1 MRFTCLFGAS
11 DHFAPEYP
19 REIRMPTA
27 KTAAKTAA
35 TKAAPEVTP
44 EQQIL
49 ELQAQLGEY
58 RQTIEQMGKRFE
70 KLEIKQRLWVKEQK
84 DGSLFTA
91 GTTKAGAKKV
101 TIYAAKSTKDTN
113 GKYVA
118 GAWKALVL
126 TDNGYGDLATQMQL
140 ALGEGE
146 RLFDFEMFEKT
157 YATQDGRHNSWYMV
171 TRLTQVETNRPAAA
185 PEAPSASELP
195 EI

>member
-1 MRFTCLFGAS
+1 MTTS
-11 DHFAPEYP
+11 
-19 REIRMPTA
+19 A
-27 KTAAKTAA
+27 KPAAKATAS
-35 TKAAPEVTP
+35 TKAKDAE
-44 EQQIL
+44 IL
-49 ELQAQLGEY
+49 ELQKQLSDY
-58 RQTIEQMGKRFE
+58 RQTIEEMAAKFE

-101 TIYAAKSTKDTN
+101 TIYAAKSTKDAN

-140 ALGEGE
+140 ALEGGE

>member
-1 MRFTCLFGAS
+1 MTT
-11 DHFAPEYP
+11 P
-19 REIRMPTA
+19 A
-27 KTAAKTAA
+27 KTA
-35 TKAAPEVTP
+35 TKATASTKAKDAE
-44 EQQIL
+44 IL
-49 ELQAQLGEY
+49 ELQKQLSDY
-58 RQTIEQMGKRFE
+58 RQTIEEMAAKFD

-101 TIYAAKSTKDTN
+101 TIYAAKSTKDAN

-140 ALGEGE
+140 ALEEGE

-185 PEAPSASELP
+185 PEAPNASELP

>member
-1 MRFTCLFGAS
+1 MTT
-11 DHFAPEYP
+11 P
-19 REIRMPTA
+19 A
-27 KTAAKTAA
+27 KTAAKATAS
-35 TKAAPEVTP
+35 TKAKDAE
-44 EQQIL
+44 IL
-49 ELQAQLGEY
+49 ELQKQLSDY
-58 RQTIEQMGKRFE
+58 RQTITQMEERFE

-101 TIYAAKSTKDTN
+101 TIYAAKSTKDAN

-140 ALGEGE
+140 ALEEGE

>member
-1 MRFTCLFGAS
+1 MTT
-11 DHFAPEYP
+11 P
-19 REIRMPTA
+19 A
-27 KTAAKTAA
+27 KTAAKATAS
-35 TKAAPEVTP
+35 TKAKDAE
-44 EQQIL
+44 IL
-49 ELQAQLGEY
+49 ELQKQLSDY
-58 RQTIEQMGKRFE
+58 RQTITEMEERFE

-101 TIYAAKSTKDTN
+101 TIYAAKSTKDAN

-140 ALGEGE
+140 ALEEGE

>member
-1 MRFTCLFGAS
+1 MTTS
-11 DHFAPEYP
+11 
-19 REIRMPTA
+19 A
-27 KTAAKTAA
+27 KPAAKATAS
-35 TKAAPEVTP
+35 TKAKDAE
-44 EQQIL
+44 IL
-49 ELQAQLGEY
+49 ELQKQLSDY
-58 RQTIEQMGKRFE
+58 RQTIQEMAEKFE

-101 TIYAAKSTKDTN
+101 TIYAAKSTKDAN

-140 ALGEGE
+140 ALEQGE

>member
-1 MRFTCLFGAS
+1 MTNS
-11 DHFAPEYP
+11 
-19 REIRMPTA
+19 A
-27 KTAAKTAA
+27 KPAAKATAS
-35 TKAAPEVTP
+35 TKAKDAE
-44 EQQIL
+44 IL
-49 ELQAQLGEY
+49 ELQKQLSDY
-58 RQTIEQMGKRFE
+58 RQTIQEMAEKFE

-101 TIYAAKSTKDTN
+101 TIYAAKSTKDAN

-118 GAWKALVL
+118 GAWKTLVL

-140 ALGEGE
+140 ALEDGE

>member
-1 MRFTCLFGAS
+1 MTTS
-11 DHFAPEYP
+11 
-19 REIRMPTA
+19 A
-27 KTAAKTAA
+27 KPAAKATASA
-35 TKAAPEVTP
+35 KAKDAE
-44 EQQIL
+44 IL
-49 ELQAQLGEY
+49 ELQKQLSDY

-101 TIYAAKSTKDTN
+101 TIYAAKSTKDAN

-140 ALGEGE
+140 ALEQGE

-185 PEAPSASELP
+185 PQAPSASELP

>member
-1 MRFTCLFGAS
+1 MTTS
-11 DHFAPEYP
+11 
-19 REIRMPTA
+19 A
-27 KTAAKTAA
+27 KPAAKATAS
-35 TKAAPEVTP
+35 TKAKDAE
-44 EQQIL
+44 IL
-49 ELQAQLGEY
+49 ELQKQLSDY
-58 RQTIEQMGKRFE
+58 RQTIEEMAAKFE

-101 TIYAAKSTKDTN
+101 TIYAAKSTKDAN

-140 ALGEGE
+140 ALEDGE

>member
-1 MRFTCLFGAS
+1 MTTS
-11 DHFAPEYP
+11 
-19 REIRMPTA
+19 A
-27 KTAAKTAA
+27 KPAAKATAS
-35 TKAAPEVTP
+35 TKAKDAE
-44 EQQIL
+44 IL
-49 ELQAQLGEY
+49 ELQKQLSDY
-58 RQTIEQMGKRFE
+58 RQTIAEMAAKFE

-101 TIYAAKSTKDTN
+101 TIYAAKSTKDAN

-140 ALGEGE
+140 ALEEGE

>member
-1 MRFTCLFGAS
+1 MTTS
-11 DHFAPEYP
+11 
-19 REIRMPTA
+19 A
-27 KTAAKTAA
+27 KPAAKATAS
-35 TKAAPEVTP
+35 TKAKDAE
-44 EQQIL
+44 IL
-49 ELQAQLGEY
+49 ELQKQLSDY
-58 RQTIEQMGKRFE
+58 RQTIEEMAAKFE

-101 TIYAAKSTKDTN
+101 TIYAAKSTKDAN

-140 ALGEGE
+140 ALEEGE

>member
-1 MRFTCLFGAS
+1 MTTS
-11 DHFAPEYP
+11 
-19 REIRMPTA
+19 A
-27 KTAAKTAA
+27 KPAAKATAS
-35 TKAAPEVTP
+35 TKAKDAE
-44 EQQIL
+44 IL
-49 ELQAQLGEY
+49 ELQKQLSDY
-58 RQTIEQMGKRFE
+58 RQTIQEMAEKFE

-101 TIYAAKSTKDTN
+101 TIYAAKSTKDAN

-140 ALGEGE
+140 ALEDGE

>member
-1 MRFTCLFGAS
+1 MTT
-11 DHFAPEYP
+11 P
-19 REIRMPTA
+19 A
-27 KTAAKTAA
+27 KTAAKATAS
-35 TKAAPEVTP
+35 TKAKDAE
-44 EQQIL
+44 IL
-49 ELQAQLGEY
+49 ELQKQLSDY
-58 RQTIEQMGKRFE
+58 RQTIEEMAAKFE

-101 TIYAAKSTKDTN
+101 TIYAAKSTKDAN

-140 ALGEGE
+140 ALEEGE

>member
-1 MRFTCLFGAS
+1 MTTS
-11 DHFAPEYP
+11 
-19 REIRMPTA
+19 A
-27 KTAAKTAA
+27 KPAAKATAS
-35 TKAAPEVTP
+35 TKAKDAE
-44 EQQIL
+44 IL
-49 ELQAQLGEY
+49 ELQKQLSDY
-58 RQTIEQMGKRFE
+58 RQTIQEMAEKFE

-101 TIYAAKSTKDTN
+101 TIYAAKSTKDAN

-140 ALGEGE
+140 ALEEGE

>member
-1 MRFTCLFGAS
+1 MTT
-11 DHFAPEYP
+11 P
-19 REIRMPTA
+19 A
-27 KTAAKTAA
+27 KTAAKATAS
-35 TKAAPEVTP
+35 TKAKDAE
-44 EQQIL
+44 IL
-49 ELQAQLGEY
+49 ELQKQLSDY
-58 RQTIEQMGKRFE
+58 RQTIEEMGKRFE

-101 TIYAAKSTKDTN
+101 TIYAAKSTKDAN

-140 ALGEGE
+140 ALEEGE

>member
-1 MRFTCLFGAS
+1 MTT
-11 DHFAPEYP
+11 P
-19 REIRMPTA
+19 A
-27 KTAAKTAA
+27 KTAAKATAS
-35 TKAAPEVTP
+35 TKAKDAE
-44 EQQIL
+44 IL
-49 ELQAQLGEY
+49 ELQKQLSDY
-58 RQTIEQMGKRFE
+58 RQTITQMEERFE

-101 TIYAAKSTKDTN
+101 TIYAAKSTKDAN

-140 ALGEGE
+140 ALEEGE

-157 YATQDGRHNSWYMV
+157 CATQAGQHNSWYMV

>member
-1 MRFTCLFGAS
+1 MTTS
-11 DHFAPEYP
+11 
-19 REIRMPTA
+19 A
-27 KTAAKTAA
+27 KPAAKATAS
-35 TKAAPEVTP
+35 TKAKDAE
-44 EQQIL
+44 IL
-49 ELQAQLGEY
+49 ELQKQLSDY
-58 RQTIEQMGKRFE
+58 RQTIEEMAAKFE

-101 TIYAAKSTKDTN
+101 TIYAAKSTKDAN

-140 ALGEGE
+140 ALEEGE

-171 TRLTQVETNRPAAA
+171 TRLTQVETNRPAVA

>member
-1 MRFTCLFGAS
+1 MTTS
-11 DHFAPEYP
+11 
-19 REIRMPTA
+19 A
-27 KTAAKTAA
+27 KPAAKATAS
-35 TKAAPEVTP
+35 TKAKDAE
-44 EQQIL
+44 IL
-49 ELQAQLGEY
+49 ELQKQLSDY
-58 RQTIEQMGKRFE
+58 RQTIEEMGKRFE

-140 ALGEGE
+140 ALEQGE

>member
-1 MRFTCLFGAS
+1 MTTS
-11 DHFAPEYP
+11 
-19 REIRMPTA
+19 A
-27 KTAAKTAA
+27 KPAAKATAS
-35 TKAAPEVTP
+35 TKAKDAE
-44 EQQIL
+44 IL
-49 ELQAQLGEY
+49 ELQKQLSDY
-58 RQTIEQMGKRFE
+58 RQTIEEMGKRFE

-101 TIYAAKSTKDTN
+101 TIYAAKSTKDAN

-140 ALGEGE
+140 ALEEGE

>member
-1 MRFTCLFGAS
+1 MTTS
-11 DHFAPEYP
+11 
-19 REIRMPTA
+19 A
-27 KTAAKTAA
+27 KPAAKATAS
-35 TKAAPEVTP
+35 TKAKDAE
-44 EQQIL
+44 IL
-49 ELQAQLGEY
+49 ELQKQLSDY
-58 RQTIEQMGKRFE
+58 RQTIEEMDAKFE

-101 TIYAAKSTKDTN
+101 TIYAAKSTKDAN

-140 ALGEGE
+140 ALEEGE

>member
-1 MRFTCLFGAS
+1 MTT
-11 DHFAPEYP
+11 P
-19 REIRMPTA
+19 A
-27 KTAAKTAA
+27 KTAAKATAS
-35 TKAAPEVTP
+35 TKAKDAE
-44 EQQIL
+44 IL
-49 ELQAQLGEY
+49 ELQKQLSDY
-58 RQTIEQMGKRFE
+58 RQTIEEMGKRFE

-101 TIYAAKSTKDTN
+101 TIYAAKSTKDAN

-140 ALGEGE
+140 ALEQGE

>member
-1 MRFTCLFGAS
+1 MTTS
-11 DHFAPEYP
+11 
-19 REIRMPTA
+19 A
-27 KTAAKTAA
+27 KPAAKATAS
-35 TKAAPEVTP
+35 TKAKDAE
-44 EQQIL
+44 IL
-49 ELQAQLGEY
+49 ELQKQLSDY
-58 RQTIEQMGKRFE
+58 RQTIKEMAAKFE

-101 TIYAAKSTKDTN
+101 TIYAAKSTKDAN

-140 ALGEGE
+140 ALEQGE

>member
-1 MRFTCLFGAS
+1 MTTS
-11 DHFAPEYP
+11 
-19 REIRMPTA
+19 A
-27 KTAAKTAA
+27 KPAAKATAS
-35 TKAAPEVTP
+35 TKAKDAE
-44 EQQIL
+44 IL
-49 ELQAQLGEY
+49 ELQKQLSDY
-58 RQTIEQMGKRFE
+58 RQTIEEMAAKFE

-101 TIYAAKSTKDTN
+101 TIYAAKSTKDAN

-140 ALGEGE
+140 ALEEGE

-185 PEAPSASELP
+185 PQAPSASELP

>member
-1 MRFTCLFGAS
+1 MTTS
-11 DHFAPEYP
+11 
-19 REIRMPTA
+19 A
-27 KTAAKTAA
+27 KPAAKATAS
-35 TKAAPEVTP
+35 TKAKDAE
-44 EQQIL
+44 IL
-49 ELQAQLGEY
+49 ELQKQLSDY
-58 RQTIEQMGKRFE
+58 RQTITQMEERFE

-101 TIYAAKSTKDTN
+101 TIYAAKSTKDAN

-140 ALGEGE
+140 ALEDGE

>member
-1 MRFTCLFGAS
+1 MTT
-11 DHFAPEYP
+11 P
-19 REIRMPTA
+19 A
-27 KTAAKTAA
+27 KTAAKATAS
-35 TKAAPEVTP
+35 TKAKDAE
-44 EQQIL
+44 IL
-49 ELQAQLGEY
+49 ELQKQLSDY
-58 RQTIEQMGKRFE
+58 RQTITEMEERFE

-101 TIYAAKSTKDTN
+101 TIYAAKSTKDAN

-140 ALGEGE
+140 ALEQGE

>member
-1 MRFTCLFGAS
+1 MTTS
-11 DHFAPEYP
+11 
-19 REIRMPTA
+19 A
-27 KTAAKTAA
+27 KPAAKATAS
-35 TKAAPEVTP
+35 TKAKDAE
-44 EQQIL
+44 IL
-49 ELQAQLGEY
+49 ELQKQLSDY
-58 RQTIEQMGKRFE
+58 RQTITQMEERFE

-101 TIYAAKSTKDTN
+101 TIYAAKSTKDAN

-140 ALGEGE
+140 ALEEGE

>member
-1 MRFTCLFGAS
+1 MTT
-11 DHFAPEYP
+11 P
-19 REIRMPTA
+19 A
-27 KTAAKTAA
+27 KTAAKATAS
-35 TKAAPEVTP
+35 TKAKDAE
-44 EQQIL
+44 IL
-49 ELQAQLGEY
+49 ELQKQLSDY
-58 RQTIEQMGKRFE
+58 RQTITQMEERFE

-101 TIYAAKSTKDTN
+101 TIYAAKSTKDAN

-140 ALGEGE
+140 ALEEGE

-185 PEAPSASELP
+185 PEAASASELP

>member
-1 MRFTCLFGAS
+1 MTTS
-11 DHFAPEYP
+11 
-19 REIRMPTA
+19 A
-27 KTAAKTAA
+27 KPAAKATAS
-35 TKAAPEVTP
+35 TKAKDAE
-44 EQQIL
+44 IL
-49 ELQAQLGEY
+49 ELQKQLSDY
-58 RQTIEQMGKRFE
+58 RQTITQMEERFE

-101 TIYAAKSTKDTN
+101 TIYAAKSTKDAN

-140 ALGEGE
+140 ALEEGE

-157 YATQDGRHNSWYMV
+157 WVNQAGQHNSWYMV

-185 PEAPSASELP
+185 PQAPSASELP